1 MVVAVTY
8 FLQQLAVFLLPII
21 KAQCTTAVLL
31 QQGAVYADRRK
42 MGRSVLL
49 LLSIFSDISIPLH
62 FMSIRQQVFPPVVIP
77 TVKSEK
83 KLPKNPKFPIAK

>member
-1 MVVAVTY
+1 
-8 FLQQLAVFLLPII
+8 
-21 KAQCTTAVLL
+21 
-31 QQGAVYADRRK
+31 
-42 MGRSVLL
+42 LL